1 MGCSDVKQFLL
12 CTGDVTK
19 NLKSGIWNA
28 SRSVSNLE
36 LIKALE
42 NGSLQELNNAGDMVD
57 AHTKIFVAPNDPLQH
72 LDGKADDYEI
82 IVKLFFLDGKNDSL
96 DGRRGTTDQVFLYLN
111 QLLGINNVSTLVAS
125 FPHVVFSKE
134 GLKVTP
140 DSRVYSSIDEVPEE
154 EIQSWIDTWKILEG
168 KVRQGKVGTLGISEF
183 GVPELEKLIPNV
195 EISPEST
202 QINNGG
208 ECKLPLDLAKY
219 AEQKRLKIFFHS
231 DPPIFI
237 DENEITEAI
246 RHACPNLPA
255 RAHADW
261 VVRYT
266 ILSRKTSVIHRKG
279 YFVKASFM

>member
-42 NGSLQELNNAGDMVD
+42 NGSLQELKNTRDMVD
-57 AHTKIFVAPNDPLQH
+57 SQTKIFVAPNDSLQN

-96 DGRRGTTDQVFLYLN
+96 NGRRETTDQVFFYLS
-111 QLLGINNVSTLVAS
+111 QLFGIHSVSTLVAS
-125 FPHVVFSKE
+125 FPHIVFSKE
-134 GLKVTP
+134 GLNSSSN
-140 DSRVYSSIDEVPEE
+140 SRVYSSIDEVPQK
-154 EIQSWIDTWKILEG
+154 EIQSWIDTWKILEEKIHDG
-168 KVRQGKVGTLGISEF
+168 KVKTLGVSEF
-183 GVPELEKLIPNV
+183 GVPELERLIPNV

-202 QINNGG
+202 QVNNGG
-208 ECKLPLDLAKY
+208 ECKLPSELTKY
-219 AEQKRLKIFFHS
+219 AEQKHLKIFFHS
-231 DPPIFI
+231 DPSILI
-237 DENEITEAI
+237 NEDEITEVI
-246 RHACPNLPA
+246 RHAWPNLPA
-255 RAHADW
+255 RARADW

-266 ILSRKTSVIHRKG
+266 IVSRNTSVINRKG
-279 YFVKASFM
+279 YLVKASLL